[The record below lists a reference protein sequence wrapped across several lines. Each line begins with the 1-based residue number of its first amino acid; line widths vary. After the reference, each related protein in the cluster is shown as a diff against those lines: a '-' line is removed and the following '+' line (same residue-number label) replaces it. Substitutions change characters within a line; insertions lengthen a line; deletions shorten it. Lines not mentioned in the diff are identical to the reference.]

1 MAEETRNK
9 AEYFIAFINEF
20 GKANHLS
27 DIQAYRYLN
36 RYKGVEM
43 IDRFY
48 DVAHTQSFRDMVT
61 DVAAYCRRQGGG
73 L

>member
-1 MAEETRNK
+1 MAEEVRNK

-20 GKANHLS
+20 GKANKLS
-27 DIQAYRYLN
+27 DTQAYRYLR

-48 DVAHTQSFRDMVT
+48 EVAHTQSFKDMVA
-61 DVAAYCRRQGGG
+61 DVAAYCRRQGGK

>member
-1 MAEETRNK
+1 MSDEVRNK

-20 GKANHLS
+20 GKAHYLS
-27 DIQAYRYLN
+27 DTQAYRYLR

-48 DVAHTQSFRDMVT
+48 EVAHTQSFKDMVT

>member
-1 MAEETRNK
+1 MAEDVRNK

-20 GKANHLS
+20 GKANQLTDTQS
-27 DIQAYRYLN
+27 FRYLQ

-48 DVAHTQSFRDMVT
+48 DVAHTQSFKDMVA
-61 DVAAYCRRQGGG
+61 DVAAYCRRQ
-73 L
+73 